1 MIKTQK
7 RNKPLFNRST
17 TVSQYQL
24 NDIGNDIGNEMVSA
38 EWFFLDFNPNLYS
51 MLFTVNNS
59 TA

>member
-7 RNKPLFNRST
+7 RNKPLFNPST

-24 NDIGNDIGNEMVSA
+24 NDIGNDIGNEMVST